1 MERVISS
8 PLGPIRM
15 KSNGEA
21 LLELEFTTAPLTADE
36 IPDPVLDQ
44 AARELAEY
52 FNGQRREFTIPV
64 HQSGTPFQEKVW
76 EELRKIPYGAT
87 ISYGELARRV
97 GQPKASRAVGGAN
110 GRNHIAIIVPCH
122 RVISST
128 SRIGGYASGPEHKA
142 FLLDLEQAP
151 YRK

>member
-1 MERVISS
+1 MERVIIS
-8 PLGPIRM
+8 PMGSIRIR
-15 KSNGEA
+15 SNGKA
-21 LLELEFTTAPLTADE
+21 LCGLEFTQ
-36 IPDPVLDQ
+36 DPGSEGDFQDPILSQ

-52 FNGQRREFTIPV
+52 FEGNRQVFTV
-64 HQSGTPFQEKVW
+64 KLDLTGTPFQEKVW

-97 GQPKASRAVGGAN
+97 GSPKASRAVGGAN
-110 GRNHIAIIVPCH
+110 GKNQIAIIVPCH
-122 RVISST
+122 RVITST
-128 SRIGGYASGPEHKA
+128 RRIGGYASGPEHKS